1 MAAPLRLRNLSIRES
16 FEGESLMNRQSLA
29 LHSIAFVC
37 ALTAAPANAASN
49 RTFVSG
55 LGNDA
60 NPCSLAQ
67 PCRTLQAAFNA
78 TTPGGEIQ
86 VLDPT
91 GYGPLTITHAVNIE
105 GHGWASLNANGTAP
119 VINISA
125 GANDEITLNGLIIQ
139 GFGASISGSFA
150 VVFDS
155 GGSLRVHDCVVRDTT
170 EGILFAPITSSN
182 LSISNTRIE
191 HTLGTAILLQPRTAN
206 ITVNAAIVDSLLAGN
221 VQGVSISNNPMA
233 AIATTVAVRN
243 STLTD
248 NTQGLLS
255 VGTGAQILLA
265 HSTVLNS
272 STALIPAQGGFIDS
286 YGDNYIDGNGT
297 NGALSNTIPRR

>member
-1 MAAPLRLRNLSIRES
+1 
-16 FEGESLMNRQSLA
+16 MNRAALA
-29 LHSIAFVC
+29 VLAITMAC
-37 ALTAAPANAASN
+37 ALVPAPADAASN

-55 LGNDA
+55 LGNDGNA
-60 NPCSLAQ
+60 CTLSA

-78 TTPGGEIQ
+78 TAPGGEIQ

-91 GYGPLTITHAVNIE
+91 GYGTLNITHAVNIE
-105 GHGWASLNANGTAP
+105 GHGWASLNANGSAT
-119 VINISA
+119 VITIAA
-125 GANDEITLNGLIIQ
+125 GAGDVITLNGLVIQ
-139 GFGASISGSFA
+139 GFAASVSGSFA
-150 VVFDS
+150 IVFDS
-155 GGSLRVHDCVVRDTT
+155 GGTLRVHDCVVRDTT
-170 EGILFAPITSSN
+170 QGILFAPITSSN

-221 VQGVSISNNPMA
+221 VQGVAISNSLMA

-248 NTQGLLS
+248 NAEALLS
-255 VGTGAQILLA
+255 IGTGAQILLA

-272 STALIPAQGGFIDS
+272 TTALVPAQGGFIDS
-286 YGDNYIDGNGT
+286 YGDNYIDGNGS